1 MEWNW
6 VKLRNRA
13 LLEYRQGIKD
23 FLDFAFEHTTMG
35 YKIYCPCKKCNNY
48 FAKTRDDVEADLL
61 TIGILPSYTHW
72 FRHGEE
78 RHFQTCDSLDSD
90 DESDGDGLSEMVEDY
105 CAAFNAA
112 SCVAGDSSGDST
124 PEKPNDDAAN
134 FFLKLGDNE
143 QKLFLDYKYT
153 KLSFIVKLLHIK
165 CLSG

>member
-1 MEWNW
+1 
-6 VKLRNRA
+6 
-13 LLEYRQGIKD
+13 
-23 FLDFAFEHTTMG
+23 MG
-35 YKIYCPCKKCNNY
+35 DKIYCPCKKCNNY

-78 RHFQTCDSLDSD
+78 RHFQTCDSLDSN

-124 PEKPNDDAAN
+124 PEEPMI
-134 FFLKLGDNE
+134 L
-143 QKLFLDYKYT
+143 
-153 KLSFIVKLLHIK
+153 
-165 CLSG
+165 